1 MHKDSAMSI
10 PVQQATGTEMQH
22 ARVFLSTHLFGSP
35 PYPKKRFDDQTIIV
49 TGSNT
54 GLGLEAARHFVRLG
68 AAKVIL
74 AVRSVEKGEEAATSI
89 AETEKRE
96 GVVEVWELDLGSYA
110 SVKEFAAR
118 AATLERLDIVVS
130 NAGVYLY
137 DFSRA
142 EDNETTTTVNV
153 VSTFL
158 LGILLLPKLRESSKK
173 LGKPAV
179 LTFVGSFVHYMT
191 TFPEGDAE
199 NILQGLAKEEGARM
213 TDRYVLQPQP
223 DGSRN

>member
-1 MHKDSAMSI
+1 MAI
-10 PVQQATGTEMQH
+10 PIQQATATVVQNWGAFT
-22 ARVFLSTHLFGSP
+22 STHFFSNP

-74 AVRSVEKGEEAATSI
+74 AVRSIEKGEEAATSI

-96 GVVEVWELDLGSYA
+96 GVVEVWKLDLGSYA

-142 EDNETTTTVNV
+142 EDNETTITVNV

-179 LTFVGSFVHYMT
+179 LTFVGSFVHYLT
-191 TFPEGDAE
+191 KFPEGDAE
-199 NILQGLAKEEGARM
+199 RILEGLAKEEGARM
-213 TDRYVLQPQP
+213 VDRYALQLQP
-223 DGSRN
+223 DRSWN